1 MLRYTISNKI
11 IKLQKKYRKNKI
23 HVSTLSG
30 KRNFVMYSYR
40 YMKRPTLYRDLLY
53 NVIKQ
58 AFINLRKI
66 NDQYRRM
73 ISLKTAYSLSEQSD
87 LYSTRKTCARP
98 CRITYTFMKQTKD
111 C

>member
-1 MLRYTISNKI
+1 MLRHTISNNI

-23 HVSTLSG
+23 HVSTLFG

-40 YMKRPTLYRDLLY
+40 YMKRPSCLDILY

-73 ISLKTAYSLSEQSD
+73 IALKTAYSLSEQSD

-111 C
+111 